1 MKPILEKYIPIE
13 TSDGKIVF
21 VKNYNPNHDDLGRFS
36 VGSSISKL
44 GINVIAPSEYKGG
57 QDTATY
63 SVKDDKYFLFSK
75 SETGS
80 AFGDPNNDPP
90 ISEKSKKDN
99 INNLSQTQK
108 DAITSYTSQYG
119 SDNYSSINKY
129 LRTGEG
135 SDKTKEAA
143 TILTSALNKSKLGV
157 KTRVYRG
164 VESDIFNDPEVIKAI
179 KLADR
184 MSKGVV
190 VKTNTKSLDKLNSL
204 IGKTITDK
212 APMSTSPYVS
222 QFMTHREVKL
232 VIDTSPTDKAIDVT
246 SLSKYGG
253 KSDTSLGFL
262 GTVVPESEVLFAP
275 NTSLM
280 IKKVK
285 VTSSGVHILTETINK
300 ISNDFYINTDV
311 ILNYNPNHDPS
322 SGRFSSGPGT
332 GVASGIKTRK
342 EADELT
348 KGTKYNKV
356 ILHGTSTKAA
366 DEISSGGFKIMEIKT
381 GRQYGDGV
389 YFTADMESAREYAK
403 MADNANGK
411 IISSKVMTKNPFI
424 AKDKTIGRYG
434 SNTFVEKVLE
444 TGVKKKLWSKSVADS
459 GDIDA
464 ISAKTWYKGTYE
476 TVNELFKEHD
486 AVIIPGFT
494 GDLIIV
500 KNPDSIIPFEVGG
513 LK

>member
-1 MKPILEKYIPIE
+1 MKTILNKYIPVE

-300 ISNDFYINTDV
+300 I
-311 ILNYNPNHDPS
+311 
-322 SGRFSSGPGT
+322 
-332 GVASGIKTRK
+332 
-342 EADELT
+342 
-348 KGTKYNKV
+348 
-356 ILHGTSTKAA
+356 
-366 DEISSGGFKIMEIKT
+366 
-381 GRQYGDGV
+381 
-389 YFTADMESAREYAK
+389 
-403 MADNANGK
+403 
-411 IISSKVMTKNPFI
+411 
-424 AKDKTIGRYG
+424 
-434 SNTFVEKVLE
+434 
-444 TGVKKKLWSKSVADS
+444 
-459 GDIDA
+459 
-464 ISAKTWYKGTYE
+464 
-476 TVNELFKEHD
+476 
-486 AVIIPGFT
+486 
-494 GDLIIV
+494 
-500 KNPDSIIPFEVGG
+500 
-513 LK
+513 